1 MRNQIDEKMVLSVE
15 QESRL
20 RSFSAVRL
28 SSRTAFPGPKKQ
40 RPLLRHY
47 CHLCGRQALCA
58 CAERHLSRLLAR
70 LDDDQAA
77 ALLGVALGKLVGSA
91 TGWLGRS
98 RRHGRAQQHSVVFV
112 VGSQQAPGRSG
123 PPVAVGRRFGATVS
137 GRAPPCLFGL
147 CASPAPPAARKAL
160 FVDII
165 LQILF
170 SDNVEW

>member
-20 RSFSAVRL
+20 RSFSAVRF
-28 SSRTAFPGPKKQ
+28 SSCTAFPGPQKQ

-70 LDDDQAA
+70 LDDQAA
-77 ALLGVALGKLVGSA
+77 ALPGIALGKLVAFDAS
-91 TGWLGRS
+91 WLGRS
-98 RRHGRAQQHSVVFV
+98 RRRGRAQQHSVVFV

-123 PPVAVGRRFGATVS
+123 PPVAVGRRFGTTVS
-137 GRAPPCLFGL
+137 GRALPYLFGL